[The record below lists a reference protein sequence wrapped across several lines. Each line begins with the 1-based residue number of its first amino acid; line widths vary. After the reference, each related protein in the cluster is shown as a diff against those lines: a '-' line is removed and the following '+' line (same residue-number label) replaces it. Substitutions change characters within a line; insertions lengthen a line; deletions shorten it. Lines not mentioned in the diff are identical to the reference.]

1 LTNQSALFSLS
12 LCLSVSL
19 RISCSKRKQLIRW
32 GRRWG
37 HAKRILSFHM
47 GVFFSPLASRS
58 LSFSLPPP
66 AAAFPNFLPLPP
78 PGFPGPKAAFKET
91 AAFSELSVTKWR
103 QRASEPAS
111 PSARSPTRR
120 ELRGSS
126 CLNIITISSPSVA
139 DLLHLCSPNSLSFF
153 PYLQEWHTNSAS

>member
-1 LTNQSALFSLS
+1 MTNQSALFSLS

-78 PGFPGPKAAFKET
+78 PGFQGQKPHLRKLLHFLNCQLRNG
-91 AAFSELSVTKWR
+91 V
-103 QRASEPAS
+103 SEPAS

>member
-1 LTNQSALFSLS
+1 MGTRKAHPELPHGCFFFPLGFPFSFS
-12 LCLSVSL
+12 LCLLLLLPS
-19 RISCSKRKQLIRW
+19 RIS
-32 GRRWG
+32 
-37 HAKRILSFHM
+37 
-47 GVFFSPLASRS
+47 SPS
-58 LSFSLPPP
+58 
-66 AAAFPNFLPLPP
+66 PP

-126 CLNIITISSPSVA
+126 CLNIINVFSPSVA
-139 DLLHLCSPNSLSFF
+139 DLLHLSSPNSLSFF
-153 PYLQEWHTNSAS
+153 PCLQEWHTNSAS